1 MRYELYYW
9 PEIQGRGE
17 YVRLALEEAGA
28 AYVDVARRR
37 GGEDKLIAIMEST
50 REQHPPF
57 APPFLKAGQLM
68 ISQTANI
75 LQYLGR
81 AAWSCAASEQG
92 GLWAHQLQLTI
103 ADFVEE
109 VHQTHH
115 PIASALYYEDQR
127 KEAKRYQR
135 EFWKRRPQKYLG
147 YFERVLE
154 RSGGPWLTGRR
165 LSYADLSLFQVVE
178 GLRYAF
184 PKRCGGSNEKFH
196 TWSRC
201 MTRWRSVRASP
212 PISLRRGAYRSTS
225 MGFSAATRSLILSSA
240 VWTSLAAARRAF
252 AAGLEEQRRRI
263 RGRSRR

>member
-37 GGEDKLIAIMEST
+37 GGEDKLIALMESR

-57 APPFLKAGQLM
+57 APPFLKAGRLL
-68 ISQTANI
+68 IAQTANI
-75 LQYLGR
+75 LQYLGPR
-81 AAWSCAASEQG
+81 HGLAPKNEQG
-92 GLWAHQLQLTI
+92 ALWVHQLQLTI

-115 PIASALYYEDQR
+115 PIASALYYEEQR
-127 KEAKRYQR
+127 REAKRTSR
-135 EFWKRRPQKYLG
+135 EFWKQRPQKYLG
-147 YFERVLE
+147 YFERVLD

-178 GLRYAF
+178 GMRYAF
-184 PKRCGGSNEKFH
+184 PKAMRRLEPKIPH
-196 TWSRC
+196 LVAVHDAVAERSRIAAYL
-201 MTRWRSVRASP
+201 ASP
-212 PISLRRGAYRSTS
+212 
-225 MGFSAATRSLILSSA
+225 
-240 VWTSLAAARRAF
+240 
-252 AAGLEEQRRRI
+252 RRI
-263 RGRSRR
+263 AFNEYGIFRRYKELDS

>member
-37 GGEDKLIAIMEST
+37 GGEDKLVALMENA
-50 REQHPPF
+50 REPHPPF
-57 APPFLKAGQLM
+57 APPFLRAGRLL

-75 LQYLGR
+75 LQYLGPR
-81 AAWSCAASEQG
+81 H
-92 GLWAHQLQLTI
+92 GLAPKNQPGALWVHQLQLTI

-127 KEAKRYQR
+127 KEAKRYSR

-154 RSGGPWLTGRR
+154 RSGGPWLLGRR
-165 LSYADLSLFQVVE
+165 ISYADLSLFQVVE

-184 PKRCGGSNEKFH
+184 PKTNRRLEKQIPGVVA
-196 TWSRC
+196 
-201 MTRWRSVRASP
+201 VRDAVSARPRIAAYLASP
-212 PISLRRGAYRSTS
+212 
-225 MGFSAATRSLILSSA
+225 
-240 VWTSLAAARRAF
+240 
-252 AAGLEEQRRRI
+252 RRI
-263 RGRSRR
+263 PFNEYGIFRHYRELDA